1 MLEMCPQADAVTLRE
16 RGRQA
21 GKGGQDKRVGAVII
35 SGKRDF
41 KYFMLLKLAAK
52 KKRRKIQQRQRGGGE
67 GAEEEGVTRCGCHGC
82 QQGNAPT
89 SACTSRTRARA
100 VTKLRRVCARVWQ
113 AT

>member
-52 KKRRKIQQRQRGGGE
+52 KKSRKIQQSEREVEKGGQKKKG
-67 GAEEEGVTRCGCHGC
+67 
-82 QQGNAPT
+82 
-89 SACTSRTRARA
+89 
-100 VTKLRRVCARVWQ
+100 
-113 AT
+113 